1 MFLMNFKKNKI
12 KNCDGFSLLELVVA
26 ISIISIT
33 SSFVIPF
40 SLSWLRTEKVNAY
53 TRELSEFFRLV
64 RLEARRWGSSCFIY
78 TNNFDYESIR
88 DDKKYMGF
96 VVNCKYTSTPYDGSK
111 KNVGRIQELV
121 PALNNSFFQVV
132 NNNFQV
138 TPNGRI
144 SASKPIVIVIGSKY
158 HKTRPK
164 ILNCIT
170 INIPT
175 GQIKKGK
182 FNSSFWLL
190 DNMPV
195 SQLSNNSILIPERC
209 EL

>member
-1 MFLMNFKKNKI
+1 MRFPNNKTI
-12 KNCDGFSLLELVVA
+12 RCKGFSLLELVVSL
-26 ISIISIT
+26 SILSIT
-33 SSFVIPF
+33 SSLIIPL
-40 SLSWLRTEKVNAY
+40 SLNWLRTEKVNAY
-53 TRELSEFFRLV
+53 TRELSEFFRLI
-64 RLEARRWGSSCFIY
+64 RLEARRWGASCFIY

-96 VVNCKYTSTPYDGSK
+96 VVNCKYTSTPYDSSK
-111 KNVGRIQELV
+111 INVGRIQELV

-144 SASKPIVIVIGSKY
+144 SASKPIVIVVGSKY

-164 ILNCIT
+164 ILNCIS

-182 FNSSFWLL
+182 FNNNSWLM

-195 SQLSNNSILIPERC
+195 SQLSSNEILTPERC
-209 EL
+209 EF

>member
-1 MFLMNFKKNKI
+1 MSFQKNKI
-12 KNCDGFSLLELVVA
+12 KNCHGFSLLELVVA

-33 SSFVIPF
+33 SSLVIPF

-111 KNVGRIQELV
+111 INVGRIQELV

-132 NNNFQV
+132 NTNFQV

-144 SASKPIVIVIGSKY
+144 SASKPIIIVIGSKY

-195 SQLSNNSILIPERC
+195 SQLSNNAILIPERC
-209 EL
+209 EF

>member
-1 MFLMNFKKNKI
+1 MLLMRLLNKNIRNSK
-12 KNCDGFSLLELVVA
+12 GFSLLELVVS

-33 SSFVIPF
+33 SSLVIPY
-40 SLSWLRTEKVNAY
+40 SLSWLRKEKVNAY
-53 TRELSEFFRLV
+53 TRELSEFFRLI

-78 TNNFDYESIR
+78 TNSFDYESIR

-96 VVNCKYTSTPYDGSK
+96 EVNCKYTSKSNDISK
-111 KNVGRIQELV
+111 INVGRIQELA

-144 SASKPIVIVIGSKY
+144 SASKPIVIVVGSKY

-182 FNSSFWLL
+182 FNTNSWLM

-195 SQLSNNSILIPERC
+195 SQLSSNEILTPERC
-209 EL
+209 EF

>member
-1 MFLMNFKKNKI
+1 MNLKKNKI

-96 VVNCKYTSTPYDGSK
+96 VVNCKYTSTPYDSSK
-111 KNVGRIQELV
+111 KNIGRIQELA

-190 DNMPV
+190 DNMPI
-195 SQLSNNSILIPERC
+195 SQLSDNSILIPERC

>member
-1 MFLMNFKKNKI
+1 MNFKKNKI

-96 VVNCKYTSTPYDGSK
+96 VVNCKYTSKPYDGSK
-111 KNVGRIQELV
+111 INIGRIQELV

>member
-1 MFLMNFKKNKI
+1 MKVKFLKDKFNY
-12 KNCDGFSLLELVVA
+12 GFSLLELLVS
-26 ISIISIT
+26 ISIISII
-33 SSFVIPF
+33 SSMVVPY
-40 SLSWLRTEKVNAY
+40 SLSWLRTEKVNSY
-53 TRELSEFFRLV
+53 TRELSEFFRLL
-64 RLEARRWGSSCFIY
+64 RLEARRWGASCFVY
-78 TNNFDYESIR
+78 TNSFDYMSILN
-88 DDKKYMGF
+88 DKKYMGF

-111 KNVGRIQELV
+111 INVGRIQELV

-158 HKTRPK
+158 HKTKPK

-175 GQIKKGK
+175 GRVKKGIFK
-182 FNSSFWLL
+182 ESSWLI

-195 SQLSNNSILIPERC
+195 SQLSNNSIITPEKC
-209 EL
+209 EF

>member
-1 MFLMNFKKNKI
+1 MNFSNNKNQ
-12 KNCDGFSLLELVVA
+12 NCKGFSLLELLVA

-33 SSFVIPF
+33 SSLVIPF
-40 SLSWLRTEKVNAY
+40 SLAWLRKEKVNAY

-78 TNNFDYESIR
+78 TNSFGYESVPN
-88 DDKKYMGF
+88 DKKYMGF

-111 KNVGRIQELV
+111 INVGSIQELV

-144 SASKPIVIVIGSKY
+144 SSSKPIVIVIGSKY

-170 INIPT
+170 INMPT
-175 GQIKKGK
+175 GLVKKGK
-182 FNSSFWLL
+182 FNTSSWLI

-195 SQLSNNSILIPERC
+195 SQLSTNSILTPERC

>member
-1 MFLMNFKKNKI
+1 MSFQKNKI
-12 KNCDGFSLLELVVA
+12 KNCHGFSLLELVVA

-33 SSFVIPF
+33 SSLVIPF

-111 KNVGRIQELV
+111 INVGRIQELV

-164 ILNCIT
+164 FLNCIT

-195 SQLSNNSILIPERC
+195 SQLSNNAILIPERC
-209 EL
+209 EF

>member
-1 MFLMNFKKNKI
+1 MSFQKNKI
-12 KNCDGFSLLELVVA
+12 KNCHGFSLIELVIA

-40 SLSWLRTEKVNAY
+40 SLSWIRTEKVNAY

-96 VVNCKYTSTPYDGSK
+96 VVNCKYTSKPYDGSK
-111 KNVGRIQELV
+111 INVGRIQELV
-121 PALNNSFFQVV
+121 PTLNNSFFQVV

-209 EL
+209 EF

>member
-1 MFLMNFKKNKI
+1 MWLQKNKKKI
-12 KNCDGFSLLELVVA
+12 CQGFSLLELIVV

-33 SSFVIPF
+33 SSLVIPF
-40 SLSWLRTEKVNAY
+40 SLNWIRIEKVNAY
-53 TRELSEFFRLV
+53 TRELSSFFRLV

-78 TNNFDYESIR
+78 TNSFDHKSIL

-96 VVNCKYTSTPYDGSK
+96 VVNCKYTSKPYDGSK
-111 KNVGRIQELV
+111 INIGRIQELV
-121 PALNNSFFQVV
+121 PGLNNSFFQVV

-144 SASKPIVIVIGSKY
+144 SASKPIVIVIGSQY
-158 HKTRPK
+158 HKKRPK

-175 GQIKKGK
+175 GKIKKGK
-182 FNSSFWLL
+182 FNTNSWLS

-195 SQLSNNSILIPERC
+195 SQLSSNSILTPERC
-209 EL
+209 ESR

>member
-1 MFLMNFKKNKI
+1 MRFPNNKTI
-12 KNCDGFSLLELVVA
+12 SCKGFSLLELVVS

-33 SSFVIPF
+33 SLLVIPF
-40 SLSWLRTEKVNAY
+40 SLNWLRTEKVNSY
-53 TRELSEFFRLV
+53 TRQLSEFFRLV
-64 RLEARRWGSSCFIY
+64 RLEARRWGASCFIY
-78 TNNFDYESIR
+78 TNSFDYESIR

-96 VVNCKYTSTPYDGSK
+96 VVNCKYTSTPYDSSK
-111 KNVGRIQELV
+111 INVGRIQELV

-144 SASKPIVIVIGSKY
+144 SASKPIVVVIGSKY

-175 GQIKKGK
+175 GLIKKGK
-182 FNSSFWLL
+182 FNTYSWLS

-195 SQLSNNSILIPERC
+195 SQLSSNEILSPERC
-209 EL
+209 EF

>member
-1 MFLMNFKKNKI
+1 MFFKYRMNFI
-12 KNCDGFSLLELVVA
+12 KNESGFSLLELVVC
-26 ISIISIT
+26 ISIISII

-53 TRELSEFFRLV
+53 TRELSEFLRLMKI
-64 RLEARRWGSSCFIY
+64 EARRWNSSCFLY
-78 TNNFDYESIR
+78 TKNVDHESIL
-88 DDKKYMGF
+88 DDKKYVGF
-96 VVNCKYTSTPYDGSK
+96 EVNCKYTSVPYDDLKSK
-111 KNVGRIQELV
+111 IGKIQELV

-144 SASKPIVIVIGSKY
+144 SASKPVVIVIGSKY

-170 INIPT
+170 ISIPM
-175 GQIKKGK
+175 GNVEKGK
-182 FNSSFWLL
+182 FNSSFWLE
-190 DNMPV
+190 DKMPV
-195 SQLSNNSILIPERC
+195 SQLSNNSILVPERC

>member
-1 MFLMNFKKNKI
+1 MSFQKNKI
-12 KNCDGFSLLELVVA
+12 KNCHGFSLIELVIA

-40 SLSWLRTEKVNAY
+40 SLSWIRTEKVNAY

-78 TNNFDYESIR
+78 TNHFDYESIR

-96 VVNCKYTSTPYDGSK
+96 VVNCKYTSKPYDGSK
-111 KNVGRIQELV
+111 INVGRIQELV
-121 PALNNSFFQVV
+121 PTLNNSFFQVV

-158 HKTRPK
+158 HKTMPK

-209 EL
+209 EF

>member
-1 MFLMNFKKNKI
+1 MIIICTGLVLIWELRLTVGVSNEVAKNKI
-12 KNCDGFSLLELVVA
+12 INCKGFSLLELIVS

-33 SSFVIPF
+33 SSFVIPY
-40 SLSWLRTEKVNAY
+40 SLTWLRTEKVNAY
-53 TRELSEFFRLV
+53 TRELSEFFRLI

-96 VVNCKYTSTPYDGSK
+96 VVNCKYTSTPYDSSK
-111 KNVGRIQELV
+111 MNVGRIQELV

-144 SASKPIVIVIGSKY
+144 SASKPIVVVIGSKY

-170 INIPT
+170 INIPYRSN
-175 GQIKKGK
+175 KKREIQYK
-182 FNSSFWLL
+182 FL
-190 DNMPV
+190 V
-195 SQLSNNSILIPERC
+195 IG
-209 EL
+209 

>member
-1 MFLMNFKKNKI
+1 MLEKISKEKKIITLILGGPTKYYTYSNQNLLNIFSKI
-12 KNCDGFSLLELVVA
+12 
-26 ISIISIT
+26 
-33 SSFVIPF
+33 
-40 SLSWLRTEKVNAY
+40 
-53 TRELSEFFRLV
+53 
-64 RLEARRWGSSCFIY
+64 
-78 TNNFDYESIR
+78 
-88 DDKKYMGF
+88 
-96 VVNCKYTSTPYDGSK
+96 SK
-111 KNVGRIQELV
+111 
-121 PALNNSFFQVV
+121 QVL

-175 GQIKKGK
+175 GRVKKGK
-182 FNSSFWLL
+182 FNTSSWLI

-195 SQLSNNSILIPERC
+195 SQLSTNSILTPERC

>member
-1 MFLMNFKKNKI
+1 MTL
-12 KNCDGFSLLELVVA
+12 
-26 ISIISIT
+26 
-33 SSFVIPF
+33 FVMI
-40 SLSWLRTEKVNAY
+40 
-53 TRELSEFFRLV
+53 
-64 RLEARRWGSSCFIY
+64 
-78 TNNFDYESIR
+78 
-88 DDKKYMGF
+88 KKYMGF

-111 KNVGRIQELV
+111 INVGRIQELV

-175 GQIKKGK
+175 GRVKKGK
-182 FNSSFWLL
+182 FNTSSWLI

-195 SQLSNNSILIPERC
+195 SQLSTNLILTPERC
-209 EL
+209 EI

>member
-1 MFLMNFKKNKI
+1 MSLKRFQKNKI
-12 KNCDGFSLLELVVA
+12 NYSKGFSLLELVVA

-33 SSFVIPF
+33 SSFVIPY
-40 SLSWLRTEKVNAY
+40 SLAWIRIERVNAY

-64 RLEARRWGSSCFIY
+64 RLEARRWGASCFVY
-78 TNNFDYESIR
+78 TNSFDYESIR

-111 KNVGRIQELV
+111 INIGRIQELV

-144 SASKPIVIVIGSKY
+144 SASKPIVIVVGSKF

-182 FNSSFWLL
+182 FNTNTWLL

-195 SQLSNNSILIPERC
+195 SQLSNNTILTPERC
-209 EL
+209 KP

>member
-1 MFLMNFKKNKI
+1 MSFQKNKI
-12 KNCDGFSLLELVVA
+12 KSCHGFSLLELVVA

-33 SSFVIPF
+33 SSLVIPF

-111 KNVGRIQELV
+111 INVGRIQELV

-144 SASKPIVIVIGSKY
+144 SASKPIIIVIGSKY

-195 SQLSNNSILIPERC
+195 SQLSNNAILIPERC
-209 EL
+209 EF